1 MIRRPPRSTLF
12 PYTTLFRSF
21 LGVAAGSEQPPK
33 FIHLTYSPAG
43 RPPAGRKRKRI
54 ALIGKGITFDSGGLD
69 LKPAEGMLRMKYDM
83 AGGAAGLGGTRGLST
98 LQPTAGLHRQ
108 HIA

>member
-69 LKPAEGMLRMKYDM
+69 LKPAEGMLRMKYDIAGRRPG
-83 AGGAAGLGGTRGLST
+83 AGGHARFST
-98 LQPTAGLHRQ
+98 AHTPAP
-108 HIA
+108 